1 MQRFDCA
8 PWPVLLKVVS
18 AIAAAVLAGAAFVLV
33 RVVPHGTRAPLAEW
47 FGALLP
53 VVPAAILLG
62 ALLFVVRGY
71 EFDEGGLY
79 VERLL
84 WRTPLGLSGPV
95 RAWHDP
101 SAMRRSIRL
110 FGNGGLFSVTG
121 IFRNAALGSYRAF
134 VTDPKKAVVLKYESR
149 VVVVSPADPRAL
161 LEHLKTVSPATA
173 VGESP
178 PAS

>member
-1 MQRFDCA
+1 MQRFEAA
-8 PWPVLLKVVS
+8 PWPVSLKVLSMIGAV
-18 AIAAAVLAGAAFVLV
+18 VLAGAAIVLA
-33 RVVPHGTRAPLAEW
+33 RVVPYGALPPVARW
-47 FGALLP
+47 FGTFLP

-62 ALLFVVRGY
+62 ALLFVVKGY
-71 EFDEGGLY
+71 EFDEDELY

-84 WRTPLGLSGPV
+84 WRTPLGLSGLA

-110 FGNGGLFSVTG
+110 FGNGGLFAVTG
-121 IFRNAALGSYRAF
+121 VFRNARLGNYRAF
-134 VTDPKKAVVLKYESR
+134 VTDPKKTVVLKYESR

-173 VGESP
+173 VSEP
-178 PAS
+178 PVVP